1 MSPALA
7 VSRALPEKAL
17 EGKQRHWLCLP
28 TPAPTLFAGRARRVN
43 APLTWAAGDRTGDA
57 DDRPGSRAAPRP
69 PSCVQHRAPRMD
81 ALRGPSASDD
91 RSVWETRNQGLNRS
105 SSSDCSPVGQF
116 LKIHCLF
123 LFRMVKITHVQV
135 GDLENTERHEA
146 ENWQQTIPTSTR
158 VSGPWRGLC
167 SVSSQYSVA
176 SISDVMRHF

>member
-123 LFRMVKITHVQV
+123 LFRMVKITHVH
-135 GDLENTERHEA
+135 GGRFGKHRKTRSRKLATDNPHEHTGVRTVA
-146 ENWQQTIPTSTR
+146 RPVFCFIT
-158 VSGPWRGLC
+158 VLC
-167 SVSSQYSVA
+167 GK
-176 SISDVMRHF
+176 HF